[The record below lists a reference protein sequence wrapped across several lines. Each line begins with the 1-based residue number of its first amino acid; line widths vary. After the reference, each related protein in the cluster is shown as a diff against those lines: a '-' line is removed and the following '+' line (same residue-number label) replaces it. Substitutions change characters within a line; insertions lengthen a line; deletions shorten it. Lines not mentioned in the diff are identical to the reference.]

1 MGTEETNNTIEIVR
15 QIYQDDYYKLKGHLN
30 HSMLCIYQEDPVL
43 FWDLWYG
50 RKEPDPESAAMAFGK
65 MVHSAILTPEEFQ
78 NEYSLMEGSMP
89 KSINMEK
96 FCEAVIEGKTLTDA
110 YMANYRVLPKDA
122 PAKAKE
128 LYNELK
134 GYIRCKQEGKP
145 PISEEDM
152 SRINTILTNYKD
164 HQGVQE
170 VINKGDNAMNELE
183 VRFQHDCGLP
193 CKSKLDRIQWDMK
206 EKRVWIIDLKT
217 SSHNPTQFVR
227 EVERG
232 MNSYLQQLA
241 YYTMAMK
248 ETYHLYNDWIFEY
261 YLIYIGS
268 RTCNV
273 YLVRVGEILE
283 DRIWKIDE
291 DICAIHEKI
300 ERGENQSRV
309 ERIGVDF
316 ETRGR

>member
-1 MGTEETNNTIEIVR
+1 MKVCFRHN
-15 QIYQDDYYKLKGHLN
+15 
-30 HSMLCIYQEDPVL
+30 
-43 FWDLWYG
+43 
-50 RKEPDPESAAMAFGK
+50 
-65 MVHSAILTPEEFQ
+65 
-78 NEYSLMEGSMP
+78 
-89 KSINMEK
+89 
-96 FCEAVIEGKTLTDA
+96 
-110 YMANYRVLPKDA
+110 
-122 PAKAKE
+122 
-128 LYNELK
+128 
-134 GYIRCKQEGKP
+134 
-145 PISEEDM
+145 
-152 SRINTILTNYKD
+152 
-164 HQGVQE
+164 
-170 VINKGDNAMNELE
+170 
-183 VRFQHDCGLP
+183 CGLL
-193 CKSKLDRIQWDMK
+193 CKSKIDRIQWDMK

-217 SSHNPTQFVR
+217 SSHNPSQFVR
-227 EVERG
+227 EVERE

-248 ETYHLYNDWIFEY
+248 ETYHISNDWTSEY
-261 YLIYIGS
+261 YFIYIGS